1 MYMSADMAKDAHIK
15 LKLGAWTAPPAVV
28 GVGVGSSM
36 AASAVWLGALDRVT
50 EVNTWVGA
58 LGRGREPVG
67 CSVSMARTVLLVAR
81 FSSTSDKGAP
91 FRLSFEVVVVET
103 LVSMRMFLW
112 TLVADA
118 DPVVVVAGA

>member
-1 MYMSADMAKDAHIK
+1 MYMSADTAKDAYIK

-28 GVGVGSSM
+28 GVGVGSLL
-36 AASAVWLGALDRVT
+36 AASAVWLGALDLVIEVT
-50 EVNTWVGA
+50 IWVGA
-58 LGRGREPVG
+58 CGRGREPVG

-81 FSSTSDKGAP
+81 SSSTSDRGSP
-91 FRLSFEVVVVET
+91 FRLSFVDEEET
-103 LVSMRMFLW
+103 LVSIRMFLW